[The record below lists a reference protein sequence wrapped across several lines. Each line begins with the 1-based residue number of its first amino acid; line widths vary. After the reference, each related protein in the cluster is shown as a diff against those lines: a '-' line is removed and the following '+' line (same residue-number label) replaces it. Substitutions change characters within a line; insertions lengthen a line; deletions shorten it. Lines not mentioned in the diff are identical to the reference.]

1 MKEAKLLLLFL
12 VVFTILL
19 AGCAI
24 LPPPDMDRLQPT
36 NPSASQ
42 ETEASQAP
50 EPTASIKEE
59 VLISVDFATDELL
72 GQYDAYHEFV
82 DPEEEGPQK
91 IIFTSNM
98 AVEDFSF
105 IEIGHE
111 VEDTTLVI
119 VENRVLHQV
128 GDLSPATPF
137 VVNWTEWGSLPHR
150 GISFKDESGRTRY
163 FYLAMS
169 GEDGSLLLPEFGNE

>member
-1 MKEAKLLLLFL
+1 MKEARLFTLFL
-12 VVFTILL
+12 LVFTIFLT
-19 AGCAI
+19 ACAI

-42 ETEASQAP
+42 KTEASQAP

-59 VLISVDFATDELL
+59 VLISVDFATDEVLS
-72 GQYDAYHEFV
+72 QYDSYHEFV

-91 IIFTSNM
+91 IIFTSNT
-98 AVEDFSF
+98 AVEDFRF

-111 VEDTTLVI
+111 AEDTTLVL
-119 VENRVLHQV
+119 VENRALHQV

-150 GISFKDESGRTRY
+150 GISFRVESGRTRY
-163 FYLAMS
+163 FYLTAS

>member
-12 VVFTILL
+12 VVFTVLL
-19 AGCAI
+19 AGCTI

-42 ETEASQAP
+42 KTETSQAP
-50 EPTASIKEE
+50 ESTASIKEE
-59 VLISVDFATDELL
+59 VIISVDFATDELL
-72 GQYDAYHEFV
+72 SQYDSYDEFV

-91 IIFTSNM
+91 IIFTSNF
-98 AVEDFSF
+98 AAEDFHF

-111 VEDTTLVI
+111 AKDKTLGI
-119 VENRVLHQV
+119 IENRVLYQV
-128 GDLSPATPF
+128 GELSPTKPF

-169 GEDGSLLLPEFGNE
+169 GEDDSLLLLEFGNE

>member
-1 MKEAKLLLLFL
+1 MKEAKLFSLL
-12 VVFTILL
+12 VVITILST
-19 AGCAI
+19 GCAI
-24 LPPPDMDRLQPT
+24 LPPPDLDRLQST

-42 ETEASQAP
+42 KTEISQAP

-59 VLISVDFATDELL
+59 VIISVDFATDELL
-72 GQYDAYHEFV
+72 SQYDSYDEFV

-91 IIFTSNM
+91 IIFTSNI
-98 AVEDFSF
+98 AAEDFHF

-111 VEDTTLVI
+111 AKDTTLGI
-119 VENRVLHQV
+119 IENRVLYQV
-128 GDLSPATPF
+128 GELSPTKPF
-137 VVNWTEWGSLPHR
+137 VVDWTEWGSLPHR

-169 GEDGSLLLPEFGNE
+169 GEDGSLLLLEFGNE